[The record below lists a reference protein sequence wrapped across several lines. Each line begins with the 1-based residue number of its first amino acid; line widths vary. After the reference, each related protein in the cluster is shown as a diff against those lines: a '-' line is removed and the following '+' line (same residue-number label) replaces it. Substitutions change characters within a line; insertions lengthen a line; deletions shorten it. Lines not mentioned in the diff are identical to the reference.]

1 MNPSALNLIFSL
13 RFDPVTWLLWAAG
26 VLAYAMPWWRAR
38 RDPARLALWPTW
50 RVVCFAAGALIALLA
65 LQSSAVSYTLNSM
78 ALYMGRLMVL
88 GELVPPLIVLGIPKG
103 LLRLPEHGPLR
114 ALLNFL
120 LDPFV
125 AFALWAAI
133 IIYWNLPAGF
143 SASIV
148 SATTGTLLPFL
159 YLFGGLLVWALL
171 IPPLPS
177 RLGGL
182 GRGGL
187 AVLATIPMMIVGAI
201 WIGSPR
207 VLYAPYVGVPCLW
220 NSTPLGNQQISG
232 WIMMLADL
240 PALALAIG
248 QVLGGLI
255 ALADS
260 GTVTSSTGTSTPS
273 EKS

>member
-1 MNPSALNLIFSL
+1 MNPSLGHLIFSL
-13 RFDPVTWLLWAAG
+13 RFDPVVWLVWLLGVAAY
-26 VLAYAMPWWRAR
+26 VVPYLRAR

-50 RVVCFAAGALIALLA
+50 RVVCFAAGAVIALLA

-88 GELVPPLIVLGIPKG
+88 AELVPPLIVLGLPKG
-103 LLRLPEHGPLR
+103 LLRLPERGPGR
-114 ALLNFL
+114 VLLNFL

-125 AFALWAAI
+125 ALALWAAI
-133 IIYWNLPAGF
+133 IIYWNLPASF
-143 SASIV
+143 SASVV

-171 IPPLPS
+171 IPPLPG
-177 RLGGL
+177 RLGPL

-187 AVLATIPMMIVGAI
+187 AVLATIPMMIVGAV
-201 WIGSPR
+201 WISSPH

-220 NSTPLGNQQISG
+220 DSTPLGNQRVSG

-240 PALALAIG
+240 PALALALG

-255 ALADS
+255 LLADS
-260 GTVTSSTGTSTPS
+260 GTVQTPT
-273 EKS
+273 EKR